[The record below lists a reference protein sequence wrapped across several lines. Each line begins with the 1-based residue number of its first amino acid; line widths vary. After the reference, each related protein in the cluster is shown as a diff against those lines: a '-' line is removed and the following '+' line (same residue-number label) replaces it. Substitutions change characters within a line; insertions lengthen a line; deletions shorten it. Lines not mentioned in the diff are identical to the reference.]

1 MSLVLDGSATVAW
14 LIPEEHTAPS
24 QRVLEQV
31 GDKGAIVP
39 MLWRLEIANA
49 LTIAVRRKRI
59 SRDERAAALAKLSD
73 LPIEIDTETLVHAW
87 TSSLALADRF
97 NLTLYDACYL
107 ELAQRRALPLATLDT
122 DLPRRRRLSTYH
134 CSASEYR

>member
-1 MSLVLDGSATVAW
+1 
-14 LIPEEHTAPS
+14 
-24 QRVLEQV
+24 
-31 GDKGAIVP
+31 

-49 LTIAVRRKRI
+49 LTIAVRRKRM
-59 SRDERAAALAKLSD
+59 SRNERAAALAKLSD

-122 DLPRRRRLSTYH
+122 DLRKAAKALDIPLLGV
-134 CSASEYR
+134 

>member
-122 DLPRRRRLSTYH
+122 DLRNAAKALDIPLLGV
-134 CSASEYR
+134 